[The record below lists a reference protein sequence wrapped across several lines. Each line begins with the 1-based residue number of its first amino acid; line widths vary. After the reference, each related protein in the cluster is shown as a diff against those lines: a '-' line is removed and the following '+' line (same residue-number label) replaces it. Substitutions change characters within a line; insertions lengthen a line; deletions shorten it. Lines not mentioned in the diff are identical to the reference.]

1 MEPRKYTFFITAYN
15 GGGYLRECLSSV
27 LAQTYTHFNVVVLD
41 DGSTD
46 DSMEWVR
53 GLKDPRVLVV
63 SAPHHL
69 GIEANW
75 ARILEIPK
83 NEYMAVPGQDDVYAP
98 GYLAAIES
106 LVDKFP
112 DASLYQAH
120 FNVVDGEGRI
130 IRPCLPLP
138 ERETAAQYIGAR
150 LNFLQDSFTAGYV
163 CRSRDYIKAGGIPGY
178 PKLIYADDALWIK
191 LARLSY
197 MAAAKE
203 NCASCRVHSAS
214 TSGGLKGPVMLEALG
229 KYAAL
234 LKELSASDP
243 GIKAVVENSLP
254 GHMLAQF
261 HWALD
266 PKRCDDPERAQKMV
280 RELAEA
286 VDRAVRPGFSEIV
299 SARIF
304 GPFSFLYRFF
314 ARALRWAGRG
324 LAAGCWSLR
333 Y

>member
-1 MEPRKYTFFITAYN
+1 MEKRKYTFFITAYN
-15 GGGYLRECLSSV
+15 GGAYLRECLSSV
-27 LAQTYTHFNVVVLD
+27 LAQTWPHLNVVVLD

-46 DSMEWVR
+46 DSIGWVH
-53 GLKDPRVLVV
+53 GLKDPRILVV
-63 SAPHHL
+63 PAPHHL

-75 ARILEIPK
+75 ARILEIAK
-83 NEYMAVPGQDDVYAP
+83 NEFMVVPGQDDVYDP

-112 DASLYQAH
+112 DAGLYQTH
-120 FNVVDGEGRI
+120 FNIVDKDGRV
-130 IRPCLPLP
+130 IRPCLPMP
-138 ERETAAQYIGAR
+138 ARETAAQYIEAR
-150 LNFLQDSFTAGYV
+150 LSFLQDSFTAGYV
-163 CRSRDYIKAGGIPGY
+163 FRSADYERAGGIPAY

-197 MAAAKE
+197 MAVTKE
-203 NCASCRVHSAS
+203 NCVSCRVHSAS
-214 TSGGLKGPVMLEALG
+214 TSGGLKGRVMLEALG

-234 LKELSASDP
+234 LKELSTADP
-243 GIKAVVENSLP
+243 EIKAVVENSLP

-261 HWALD
+261 HWALA
-266 PKRCDDPERAQKMV
+266 PERCDELEGAQKMV

-286 VDRAVRPGFSEIV
+286 VDRDVRPGFSETV
-299 SARIF
+299 SARVF
-304 GPFSFLYRFF
+304 GPFSFLYWFF
-314 ARALRWAGRG
+314 ARSLRWAGRG